1 MSPQARRHAARAR
14 AHAMPCP
21 ERGESLRITR
31 QPHRYSLTPKW
42 AITIEDAEVRRCGRC
57 GYFEVV
63 VPRPEALHRTIA
75 AEVIRKP
82 ARLSGPEMVF
92 LRSQLAMTAK
102 ALAKAM
108 GVVPESMSRWENDVL
123 PVPPPID
130 RLLRTMVALTT
141 EGEKFP
147 VETLSGIEGAAG
159 PMKLVVTV
167 DPKGAWKRAA

>member
-1 MSPQARRHAARAR
+1 MSPVARRRGAKGAARGMA
-14 AHAMPCP
+14 CP
-21 ERGESLRITR
+21 ECGAPLRIAR
-31 QPHRYSLTPKW
+31 EPHRYTVTPKW
-42 AITIEDAEVRRCGRC
+42 AITIEDAEVRRCGKC
-57 GYFEVV
+57 GYFEVAI
-63 VPRPEALHRTIA
+63 PRPEALHRTVA

-92 LRSQLAMTAK
+92 LRSQLGMTAR

-130 RLLRTMVALTT
+130 RLVRTMVALTT

-147 VETLSGIEGAAG
+147 VETLSGIAGSAG